1 MINDNEHFLSMVND
15 TPLPRAFEASTQKLF
30 GEARYERFREALQ
43 LPPQTTI
50 RLNPFKWPNVE
61 PQNKKVLKPVPWCAE
76 GLSLPHRPDFTFD
89 PLLHAGAYYVQE
101 SSSMFV
107 SHVVKHLANK
117 PVTALDLCA
126 APGGKTTTLRA
137 SLPAGSIVV
146 ANEPMKVRASILS
159 ENVQKQGHPDII
171 VTNNYPHDF
180 RKARITF
187 DLILADV
194 PCSGEGMFRK
204 DPQAIA
210 EWSPQ
215 NVANCAQ
222 LQRSIIEDIWP
233 TLSPGGFL
241 VYSTCTFNEQ
251 EDEENVQW
259 IIDNLGAQ
267 LFDIP
272 VDPQW
277 HITGA
282 IGTALPATANGEKDE
297 SLQSVFRFIPGF
309 TPGEGLFMAV
319 LQKPQAETP
328 DHPRKKRP
336 TALRIKP
343 SSCQKTV
350 LPWLM
355 EDPTLGKD
363 TWTIIDTPTLTRAI
377 PTRWI
382 PLYEKASDALHLIHA
397 GIGIGTSK
405 GKDIVPAS
413 SLALSTML
421 NPSAFPRVEIGWE
434 QAMLYLRKEA
444 ITLPDE
450 TPRGLVLITYR
461 GLALGFCKNIGNR
474 ANNLFP
480 QEWKIK
486 TTHLPEQATD
496 VI

>member
-30 GEARYERFREALQ
+30 GEVRYERFREALQ
-43 LPPQTTI
+43 LPPQTSI
-50 RLNPFKWPNVE
+50 RLNPFKWPIRN
-61 PQNKKVLKPVPWCAE
+61 PQDERVLEPVPWCAE
-76 GLSLPHRPDFTFD
+76 GFSLPHRPDFTFD

-107 SHVVKHLANK
+107 SHVVKHLVNK

-171 VTNNYPHDF
+171 VTNNYPRDF
-180 RKARITF
+180 QKARITF

-204 DPQAIA
+204 DPQAVA

-251 EDEENVQW
+251 EDEENIQW

-267 LFDIP
+267 LHDIP

-282 IGTALPATANGEKDE
+282 IGTALPANANGEKDE

-309 TPGEGLFMAV
+309 TPGEGLFMTV

-377 PTRWI
+377 PTRWL

-397 GIGIGTSK
+397 GVGIGTYK
-405 GKDIVPAS
+405 GKDIVPSA

-444 ITLPDE
+444 ITLPDG

>member
-30 GEARYERFREALQ
+30 GEVRYERFREALQ

-50 RLNPFKWPNVE
+50 RLNPFKWPNVDT
-61 PQNKKVLKPVPWCAE
+61 QDKKVLKPVPWCAE
-76 GLSLPHRPDFTFD
+76 GLFLPHRPDFTFD

-101 SSSMFV
+101 SSSMFI
-107 SHVVKHLANK
+107 SHVVKHLVNK

-171 VTNNYPHDF
+171 VTNNYPRDF

-187 DLILADV
+187 DFILADV

-204 DPQAIA
+204 DPQAVA

-267 LFDIP
+267 LHDIP

-319 LQKPQAETP
+319 LQKPQAETH

-355 EDPTLGKD
+355 EDPTLGKN

-377 PTRWI
+377 PTRWL

-397 GIGIGTSK
+397 GVGIGTSK
-405 GKDIVPAS
+405 GKDIVPSA

-444 ITLPDE
+444 ITLPDG

>member
-30 GEARYERFREALQ
+30 GEVRYERFREALQ

-50 RLNPFKWPNVE
+50 RLNPFKWPNVV
-61 PQNKKVLKPVPWCAE
+61 PQDKKVLKPVPWCPE
-76 GLSLPHRPDFTFD
+76 GLSLLHRPDFTFD

-107 SHVVKHLANK
+107 SHVVKHLVNK

-126 APGGKTTTLRA
+126 APGGKATTLRT

-171 VTNNYPHDF
+171 VTNNYPRDF

-251 EDEENVQW
+251 EDEENLQW

-309 TPGEGLFMAV
+309 TPGEGLFMAI

-328 DHPRKKRP
+328 DRPQKKRP

-355 EDPTLGKD
+355 EDPTLGKN

-377 PTRWI
+377 PTRWL

-397 GIGIGTSK
+397 GVGIGTSK
-405 GKDIVPAS
+405 GKDIVPSA

-421 NPSAFPRVEIGWE
+421 TPSAFPRVEIGWE

-444 ITLPDE
+444 ITLPDG

-461 GLALGFCKNIGNR
+461 NLALGFCKNIGNR

>member
-30 GEARYERFREALQ
+30 GEVRYERFREALQ

-50 RLNPFKWPNVE
+50 RLNPFKWPIRDSQDE
-61 PQNKKVLKPVPWCAE
+61 RVLEPVPWCAE
-76 GLSLPHRPDFTFD
+76 GFSLPHRPDFTFD

-101 SSSMFV
+101 SSSMFI
-107 SHVVKHLANK
+107 SHVVKHLVNK

-171 VTNNYPHDF
+171 VTNNYPRDF
-180 RKARITF
+180 QKARITF

-204 DPQAIA
+204 DPQAVA

-251 EDEENVQW
+251 EDEENIQW

-267 LFDIP
+267 LHDIP

-282 IGTALPATANGEKDE
+282 IGTALPANANGEKDE

-309 TPGEGLFMAV
+309 TPGEGLFMTV

-377 PTRWI
+377 PTRWL

-397 GIGIGTSK
+397 GVGIGTYK
-405 GKDIVPAS
+405 GKDIVPSA

-444 ITLPDE
+444 ITLPDG